1 MVPTPHASPPV
12 AAEHTIITTNSLH
25 EHDDNLLPGLSS
37 VMRLVGVFAEKKHK
51 DERVPHFY
59 AGIASFNPIIATAV
73 NHTDM
78 CLTHLNGALRWRLRN
93 SRNGRLLLNGLLAGS
108 LLSTRRTTASPSLS
122 SHRIRT
128 GATPTVPRCPAPRH
142 LPIEHQREL
151 LLAELHRSLLHR
163 PKHRAA
169 EPHRPHPHRNASL
182 HHRHPHHPP
191 EPASPSLA
199 EPAPL
204 HRKLAPGSPRPLFP
218 PPVLLR
224 RSPPRPGAVEGEW
237 EYFPPVSVEREL
249 E

>member
-25 EHDDNLLPGLSS
+25 EHDDNLLPGAQLPLSP
-37 VMRLVGVFAEKKHK
+37 LVGVFAEKKHK

-204 HRKLAPGSPRPLFP
+204 HRKLACSPAHSSLLLAPLTACP
-218 PPVLLR
+218 
-224 RSPPRPGAVEGEW
+224 AVEGEW